1 MSKLTPELRP
11 DYTGKLVTRHVRI
24 DDPADALKSFP
35 SPIGTP
41 SLMESKDF
49 MEVKT
54 LLVDILNA
62 YLAKEVP
69 ASDNSD
75 ASGEDDGNYIDLD
88 DEDGYWNQNDEG
100 DKEDPGF
107 TASELIAP
115 AKIGEALSKFPDRT
129 ISHMKAKMDADPYS
143 DDYEIAVLH
152 ALTHQHEDDSQFMEY
167 LTHLHSSARD
177 LYPDADVFGDSGVNS
192 YTLIRDYMDNQR
204 RFEHLGYEL
213 PENVFEATE
222 KQKSVM
228 EALHFMSVEYGD
240 AWESESDGLVKLVID
255 HADDVQRIFDVI
267 EERDT
272 KDADVIRR
280 VLESKSPAISSG
292 VL

>member
-24 DDPADALKSFP
+24 DDPADALRSFP

-41 SLMESKDF
+41 SLMESKDL

-54 LLVDILNA
+54 LLVDILSG
-62 YLAKEVP
+62 YLGDDAP
-69 ASDNSD
+69 SSDD
-75 ASGEDDGNYIDLD
+75 GDVSGEDYGNHIDLD
-88 DEDGYWNQNDEG
+88 DEDEYWNKD
-100 DKEDPGF
+100 DREDPGF
-107 TASELIAP
+107 SASELIAP
-115 AKIGEALSKFPDRT
+115 AKIGEALSQFPDRT
-129 ISHMKAKMDADPYS
+129 ISYMKAKMDADQHS

-152 ALTHQHEDDSQFMEY
+152 ALTYQPDGDSQFMEY

-192 YTLIRDYMDNQR
+192 YTLVRDYMENQR
-204 RFEHLGYEL
+204 RFEHLGHEL
-213 PENVFEATE
+213 PENIFEATE

-228 EALHFMSVEYGD
+228 EAIHFMSVEYGD
-240 AWESESDGLVKLVID
+240 AWESAGADLVKVVID
-255 HADDVQRIFDVI
+255 HSDDVQRIFDVI

-280 VLESKSPAISSG
+280 VLESKSPSLSSG

>member
-41 SLMESKDF
+41 SLMDSKDF

-54 LLVDILNA
+54 MLFDVLSG
-62 YLAKEVP
+62 YLGGTDAD
-69 ASDNSD
+69 SDED
-75 ASGEDDGNYIDLD
+75 EDDR
-88 DEDGYWNQNDEG
+88 
-100 DKEDPGF
+100 EDPGF
-107 TASELIAP
+107 ESGELLSP
-115 AKIGEALSKFPDRT
+115 TKIGEVLSKFPDRT
-129 ISHMKAKMDADPYS
+129 ISYMKAKMSADPYS

-152 ALTHQHEDDSQFMEY
+152 TLTYQPDGDSQFMEY
-167 LTHLHSSARD
+167 LTYLHSNARD
-177 LYPDADVFGDSGVNS
+177 LYPDADVFGDSGINS
-192 YTLIRDYMDNQR
+192 YTLVRDYMDNQR
-204 RFEHLGYEL
+204 RFEHLGHEL

-222 KQKSVM
+222 QQKSVM

-240 AWESESDGLVKLVID
+240 AWESESDGLVKVVID
-255 HADDVQRIFDVI
+255 HADDVQRIADVI

-280 VLESKSPAISSG
+280 VLESNAPAISGG

>member
-62 YLAKEVP
+62 YLAKEAP
-69 ASDNSD
+69 GSDGSD
-75 ASGEDDGNYIDLD
+75 GSDEDYGNHIDLD
-88 DEDGYWNQNDEG
+88 DEDEYWNQDDEG

-107 TASELIAP
+107 SASNLIAP
-115 AKIGEALSKFPDRT
+115 SKVGEALSKFPDRT
-129 ISHMKAKMDADPYS
+129 ISHMKAKMDANPYS
-143 DDYEIAVLH
+143 DDYEVAVLH
-152 ALTHQHEDDSQFMEY
+152 ALTYQPDGDSQFMEY
-167 LTHLHSSARD
+167 LTHLHSSASD
-177 LYPDADVFGDSGVNS
+177 LYPDADVFGDSEINS
-192 YTLIRDYMDNQR
+192 YTLVRDYMENQR
-204 RFEHLGYEL
+204 RFKDFGHEL
-213 PENVFEATE
+213 PENIFEATE

-228 EALHFMSVEYGD
+228 EAIHFMSVEYGD
-240 AWESESDGLVKLVID
+240 AWESAGADLVKVVID
-255 HADDVQRIFDVI
+255 YSDDVQRIFDVI
-267 EERDT
+267 DERGT
-272 KDADVIRR
+272 RDADVIRR
-280 VLESKSPAISSG
+280 VLESKAPAISSG
-292 VL
+292 IL